1 MRLEG
6 GRMAHHQHQETDS
19 VFPVA
24 EEGAALPRGAAAGL
38 GRRRQRYGSPQP
50 LPALG
55 SQDDSSPGK
64 GSERYSAGQV

>member
-1 MRLEG
+1 
-6 GRMAHHQHQETDS
+6 MAHQQHQETDS

-24 EEGAALPRGAAAGL
+24 EEGAALPKGTAVGL
-38 GRRRQRYGSPQP
+38 GRRRKRYGSPQP

-55 SQDDSSPGK
+55 SQDNSSPRR